1 MIPVAAW
8 IRAKQAR
15 SVKYPRIFHM
25 KQSVPLIHLLLTLL
39 LTLVATCALGQPVP
53 VPSPPQVPA
62 EAYVLMDHHS
72 GRMLVAHN
80 ADEPM
85 EPASITKLMTAYVV
99 DVALRDGDIRID
111 DQVPISE
118 RAWRTEGSRMFIEVG
133 KRVAVKDLLRGLVV
147 QSGNDAAVALA
158 EHVAGSES
166 AFAALMNHH
175 AELLGLSRTHYVN
188 ATGLPDPELY
198 TTARDIAE
206 LSQAIIRQFPGN
218 YRLYEEK
225 EFTFNGIKQYNR
237 NQLLWRDD
245 SVDGLKTGHTSSAG
259 YCLAASAKR
268 DDQRLISVVLGAPS
282 EKDRTSASQA
292 LLNYGFR
299 FFSTHKLYDA
309 NQQLTEARVW
319 KGAEKNLPLAL
330 EAPLYVTIQ
339 RGRYDDLNATMT
351 VQPAIEAPVSEGTQL
366 GMVKVTLDDEIVAE
380 VPLVAAN
387 DVPEGGMISQVM
399 DQGLMLIRSLFD

>member
-1 MIPVAAW
+1 M
-8 IRAKQAR
+8 KR
-15 SVKYPRIFHM
+15 SVPFT
-25 KQSVPLIHLLLTLL
+25 QLTLTLL
-39 LTLVATCALGQPVP
+39 LTLVATCVQAQPVP

-62 EAYVLMDHHS
+62 QAYVLMDYDS
-72 GRMLVAHN
+72 GRVLVAQN

-99 DVALRDGDIRID
+99 DVALQDGDIRID

-133 KRVAVKDLLRGLVV
+133 RKVPVEALLRGLVI

-158 EHVAGSES
+158 EHVAGSEP

-175 AELLGLSRTHYVN
+175 ADLLGLSRTHYVN

-198 TTARDIAE
+198 TTARDIAK
-206 LSQAIIRQFPGN
+206 LSQAIIREFPSS
-218 YRLYEEK
+218 YRLYEVK
-225 EFTFNGIKQYNR
+225 EFTYNGIKQYNR

-259 YCLAASAKR
+259 YCLVASAKR
-268 DDQRLISVVLGAPS
+268 DHQRLISVVLGAPS
-282 EKDRTSASQA
+282 EKDRTGASQA

-309 NQQLTEARVW
+309 NQQLAEARVW

-330 EAPLYVTIQ
+330 EKPLYVTIE

-351 VQPAIEAPVSEGTQL
+351 VQPSIEAPVSKGTQL
-366 GMVKVTLDDEIVAE
+366 GMVSVTLDEETVAE
-380 VPLVAAN
+380 VPLVASAE
-387 DVPEGGMISQVM
+387 VLEGGLFSQVV
-399 DQGLMLIRSLFD
+399 DQGLMLIQSLFH